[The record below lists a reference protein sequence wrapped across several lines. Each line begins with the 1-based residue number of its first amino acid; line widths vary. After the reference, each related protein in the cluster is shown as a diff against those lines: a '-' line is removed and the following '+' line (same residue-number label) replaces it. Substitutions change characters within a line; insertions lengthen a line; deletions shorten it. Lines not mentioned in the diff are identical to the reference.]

1 MTQLAHLKVLL
12 YSQGTKPLT
21 PKEGV
26 MAVYPALFCSCVVT
40 VFTLAHGRGLP
51 TDSMKNN
58 VRLQVENIISRI
70 QKHKDEL
77 QILHKMILD
86 SPELL
91 PELQSDKP
99 IEGLSSMVETLN
111 NFQRVLH
118 SLPKGHMSQLHSDV
132 STLQHYLEDRMSS
145 LQCTHRKTGTE
156 KNLEAFLKN
165 HSMYYITLGHVALD
179 RLQKY
184 LQRLNHNLDQLRTC

>member
-1 MTQLAHLKVLL
+1 
-12 YSQGTKPLT
+12 
-21 PKEGV
+21 
-26 MAVYPALFCSCVVT
+26 
-40 VFTLAHGRGLP
+40 
-51 TDSMKNN
+51 
-58 VRLQVENIISRI
+58 
-70 QKHKDEL
+70 
-77 QILHKMILD
+77 MILD

-99 IEGLSSMVETLN
+99 IDGLSSMVDTLN

-165 HSMYYITLGHVALD
+165 HSMYYITLGHITLD

>member
-1 MTQLAHLKVLL
+1 
-12 YSQGTKPLT
+12 
-21 PKEGV
+21 
-26 MAVYPALFCSCVVT
+26 YPALFCSSVVT
-40 VFTLAHGRGLP
+40 VLTLAYGRGLP
-51 TDSMKNN
+51 TDSMKNS
-58 VRLQVENIISRI
+58 VKLQVENIISRI
-70 QKHKDEL
+70 QKHKDEF

-99 IEGLSSMVETLN
+99 IEGLSSMVEMLN

-118 SLPKGHMSQLHSDV
+118 SLPKGHMSQLHSEV
-132 STLQHYLEDRMSS
+132 STLQHYLEDRMNS
-145 LQCTHRKTGTE
+145 LQCEHRKREGTE
-156 KNLEAFLKN
+156 KILEAFLKN
-165 HSMYYITLGHVALD
+165 HSTYYITLGHVALD

>member
-1 MTQLAHLKVLL
+1 
-12 YSQGTKPLT
+12 
-21 PKEGV
+21 
-26 MAVYPALFCSCVVT
+26 MAVFSALFCSCVVT
-40 VFTLAHGRGLP
+40 VLTLAYGRALP
-51 TDSMKNN
+51 TDSLKNS
-58 VRLQVENIISRI
+58 VKLQVENIISRI
-70 QKHKDEL
+70 QKNKDEF

-99 IEGLSSMVETLN
+99 IEGLTSTVETLN
-111 NFQRVLH
+111 NFQRVFH

-145 LQCTHRKTGTE
+145 LQCLHKKLGTE
-156 KNLEAFLKN
+156 KNLEAFLKS

-184 LQRLNHNLDQLRTC
+184 LQKLSHNLEQLRTC

>member
-1 MTQLAHLKVLL
+1 MFF
-12 YSQGTKPLT
+12 YSQSTNSLT
-21 PKEGV
+21 PKEGI

-40 VFTLAHGRGLP
+40 VLTLTNGRALP
-51 TDSMKNN
+51 TDSLKSS
-58 VRLQVENIISRI
+58 VKLQVENIISRI
-70 QKHKDEL
+70 QKHKDEF

-99 IEGLSSMVETLN
+99 IEGLSSMVEMLN

-156 KNLEAFLKN
+156 KNLEDFLKN
-165 HSMYYITLGHVALD
+165 HSMYYITLRHVALD

-184 LQRLNHNLDQLRTC
+184 IQRLNHNLEQLRTC